1 MARRSTEVKLPAPA
15 GAGWLKPGALVQIAF
30 ALFAVCLLIFF
41 GASEQVRTLSIT
53 FVSIVLEA
61 FPFMLVG
68 TLIGGFIEVFVSRE
82 RIAKLMPKGSW
93 LAIFV
98 GAGLGFVLP
107 VCECAIVP
115 VVRRLLAKGVPLGAA
130 IAFLLGGPIFNPVV
144 AASTAVAYS
153 FVWEIVATRLV
164 LGFMI
169 AVTIGI
175 LMDLFFSRESAILQ
189 QPDTKHECGCGHEHC
204 DHDHSHEAEA
214 PFFAKVGRAISH
226 AADDFFDIGRFLV
239 IGAFIAAVLQSVVAR
254 QAFFELIAGTPLF
267 SILLMM
273 GLAVVLNL
281 CSEADAFVAASFRST
296 LLPLS
301 AQMGF
306 MVLGPMLDVKLLIM
320 YTRVFRKRAIVAL
333 ALMVFAVVL
342 LSMLT
347 LDATLP

>member
-1 MARRSTEVKLPAPA
+1 MI
-15 GAGWLKPGALVQIAF
+15 QIAF
-30 ALFAVCLLIFF
+30 AIFAFCLLVFF

-68 TLIGGFIEVFVSRE
+68 SLIGGFIEVFISRE
-82 RIAKLMPKGSW
+82 RIAKLMPRGSW

-98 GAGLGFVLP
+98 GAGLGFILP

-115 VVRRLLAKGVPLGAA
+115 VVRRLLTKGVPLGAA
-130 IAFLLGGPIFNPVV
+130 VAFLLGGPIFNPVV
-144 AASTAVAYS
+144 ATSTAVAYS

-175 LMDLFFSRESAILQ
+175 LMDLFFSRENAVLP
-189 QPDTKHECGCGHEHC
+189 QPKAEKECGCGHDHC
-204 DHDHSHEAEA
+204 SHDHGHDHEAVV
-214 PFFAKVGRAISH
+214 PFFTKVGRAITH

-254 QAFFELIAGTPLF
+254 QAFFELIAGTPLL

-296 LLPLS
+296 LVPLS

-333 ALMVFAVVL
+333 ALMVFAIVL

-347 LDATLP
+347 MDATLP